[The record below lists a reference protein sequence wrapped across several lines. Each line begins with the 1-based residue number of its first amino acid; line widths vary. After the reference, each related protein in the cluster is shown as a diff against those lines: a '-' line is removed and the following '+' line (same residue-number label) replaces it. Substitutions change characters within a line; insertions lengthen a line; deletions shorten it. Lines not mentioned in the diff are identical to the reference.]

1 MAVREILV
9 HLDSPEV
16 VGALVPA
23 AAELARDLRAP
34 ALTLA
39 ALAEVPLRMSA
50 APLPF
55 GMLQARENALL
66 DLLDRMETRARDA
79 APGVQIEWRG
89 AVSPVA
95 QTLLARWGVRADLI
109 ILSHRGEGI
118 AAMAPVDVGAAIL
131 AAGRPVLVA
140 PRASPSL
147 RFERVLI
154 GFKSTREAR
163 AALAAAVPLLERTRR
178 VLIASVG
185 AAPANDLRDAATFL
199 HGHGVRAETAVIDD
213 VADGDAAGALLALAE
228 EEQPDLLVT
237 GAWGHGRAREMI
249 FGGVTRTLLA
259 DGRLACLMVH

>member
-1 MAVREILV
+1 MPVREILV

-16 VGALVPA
+16 VGALIPA
-23 AAELARDLRAP
+23 AAKLARDLHAP

-39 ALAEVPLRMSA
+39 ALAEIPVRMSA

-55 GMLQARENALL
+55 GMLKARENALL
-66 DLLDRMETRARDA
+66 DRLDRMETRARDA
-79 APGVQIEWRG
+79 APGIQIEWRG
-89 AVSPVA
+89 AVSPAA
-95 QTLLARWGVRADLI
+95 QTLLARWGVRADLVI
-109 ILSHRGEGI
+109 MSHRGDGS
-118 AAMAPVDVGAAIL
+118 AAMAPVDVGAAVL
-131 AAGRPVLVA
+131 AAGRPVLVVPREA
-140 PRASPSL
+140 PEL

-163 AALAAAVPLLERTRR
+163 AALAAAVPLLDRARR

-185 AAPANDLRDAATFL
+185 PAPANDLRDAATFL

-213 VADGDAAGALLALAE
+213 VADGDAADALLALAG

-237 GAWGHGRAREMI
+237 GAWGHSRARELV
-249 FGGVTRTLLA
+249 FGGVTRTLLD

>member
-16 VGALVPA
+16 VDTLVPA
-23 AAELARDLRAP
+23 AAKLAQRLGAP

-39 ALAEVPLRMSA
+39 ALAEIPVRMSA
-50 APLPF
+50 APLPL
-55 GMLQARENALL
+55 GLLKAREARLL
-66 DLLDRMETRARDA
+66 NLLDRMETRARAA

-89 AVSPVA
+89 IVSPTA

-109 ILSHRGEGI
+109 IMSHPGEDSGP
-118 AAMAPVDVGAAIL
+118 MAPVDVGAAVL
-131 AAGRPVLVA
+131 AAGRPVLVV
-140 PRASPSL
+140 PRPPPEL

-163 AALAAAVPLLERTRR
+163 AALAAAVPLLGQARR

-185 AAPANDLRDAATFL
+185 SAPANDLRDAATFL
-199 HGHGVRAETAVIDD
+199 HGHDIRAETAIVGD
-213 VADGDAAGALLALAE
+213 VADSDAARALIALAE
-228 EEQPDLLVT
+228 AEQSNLLVA
-237 GAWGHGRAREMI
+237 GAYGHSRAREQI

-259 DGRLACLMVH
+259 ERRLTCLMVH